1 MFTISVSLDENGI
14 PRVSVD
20 QSEAEPIRCPEKKKS
35 MISFPDDFIVID
47 VETTGLD
54 VRFCEIIEI
63 SAIRYRAGS
72 ETEVFHSLVKP
83 SEPIDEF
90 ITSLTGITNEMLESA
105 PDISSVISDF
115 YNFVGSETLVGYNVN
130 FDINFLY
137 DNLMIYKSLPLTNN
151 FIDVMR
157 ISKRLLP
164 DLENHKLLTVAKHF
178 KTSAPS
184 HRSLDDCRA
193 CFECFQRLRDEAIR
207 QFGSVDAFLSA
218 FPARKHNLS
227 AKDITATTTNFDES
241 NPLYGK
247 NVCFTGALEKMI
259 RRDAMQLV
267 VNLGGVCS
275 DNVNKHTNYLV
286 IGNNDFCASIK
297 DGKSNKQ
304 KKAEALIL
312 KGSDLEI
319 LSESAFYDMVLDQ

>member
-1 MFTISVSLDENGI
+1 MYISISVDENGR
-14 PRVSVD
+14 PCVVAG
-20 QSEAEPIRCPEKKKS
+20 QPEAIERPEKKKS
-35 MISFPDDFIVID
+35 SVSFPDDYIVID
-47 VETTGLD
+47 IETTGLD

-63 SAIRYRAGS
+63 SAVKYRAGS
-72 ETEVFHSLVKP
+72 ETDSFSTLVKP
-83 SEPIDEF
+83 TEPIDDF

-105 PDISSVISDF
+105 PDISSAISDF

-137 DNLMIYKSLPLTNN
+137 DNLMMCKSVPLSND

-157 ISKRLLP
+157 ISKKLLP
-164 DLENHKLLTVAKHF
+164 DLDNYKLSTVAKHL
-178 KTSAPS
+178 KASAPS

-193 CFECFQRLRDEAIR
+193 CNECFLRLKEEALR
-207 QFGSVDAFLSA
+207 QFGSIDAFLSSA
-218 FPARKHNLS
+218 FAHKTKLS
-227 AKDITATTTNFDES
+227 AKDITATATVFDEN
-241 NPLYGK
+241 NPLFGK
-247 NVCFTGALEKMI
+247 NVCFTGALEKMV

-267 VNLGGVCS
+267 VNLGGSCS
-275 DNVNKHTNYLV
+275 DNINKHTNYLV

-312 KGSDLEI
+312 KGNDLEI
-319 LSESAFYDMVLDQ
+319 LTESAFYDMVLDQ

>member
-1 MFTISVSLDENGI
+1 MFISISIDENGH
-14 PRVSVD
+14 PCVVTGN
-20 QSEAEPIRCPEKKKS
+20 SEADPVKRPGKKKS
-35 MISFPDDFIVID
+35 VIAFPDDYIVID
-47 VETTGLD
+47 IETTGLD

-72 ETEVFHSLVKP
+72 ETEVFSTLVKP
-83 SEPIDEF
+83 SEPIDDF

-105 PDISSVISDF
+105 PDISSAISDF

-137 DNLMIYKSLPLTNN
+137 DNLMSCASVPLANN

-157 ISKRLLP
+157 IAKRLLP
-164 DLENHKLLTVAKHF
+164 DLKNHKLATVSNYF
-178 KTSAPS
+178 KTSAS
-184 HRSLDDCRA
+184 THRSLDDCRA
-193 CFECFQRLRDEAIR
+193 CYECFYHLKDEAIR
-207 QFGSVDAFLSA
+207 QFGSVDDFIST
-218 FPARKHNLS
+218 FSVRKHNLS
-227 AKDITATTTNFDES
+227 AKDITATTTVFDES

-247 NVCFTGALEKMI
+247 TVCFTGALEKMV

-267 VNLGGVCS
+267 VNLGGSCS
-275 DNVNKHTNYLV
+275 DNVNKHTNFLV
-286 IGNNDFCASIK
+286 IGNNDFCTSIK

-312 KGSDLEI
+312 KGGDLEI
-319 LSESAFYDMVLDQ
+319 LSESAFYDMVLEQ

>member
-1 MFTISVSLDENGI
+1 MFTISISLDENGI
-14 PRVSVD
+14 PRASVN
-20 QSEAEPIRCPEKKKS
+20 QSEAESIRRPEKKKS

-54 VRFCEIIEI
+54 ARFCEIIEI
-63 SAIRYRAGS
+63 SAIRYRAGA
-72 ETEVFHSLVKP
+72 ETEVFNSLVKP

-115 YNFVGSETLVGYNVN
+115 YNFVGDETLVGYNVN

-137 DNLMIYKSLPLTNN
+137 DNLMMCKSLPLTNN

-178 KTSAPS
+178 KASLPS

-193 CFECFQRLRDEAIR
+193 CFECFQCLRNEAIR
-207 QFGSVDAFLSA
+207 QFGSVDGFLSA

-227 AKDITATTTNFDES
+227 AKDITATTIDFDES
-241 NPLYGK
+241 NPFYGK
-247 NVCFTGALEKMI
+247 SVCFTGALEKMV

-267 VNLGGVCS
+267 VNLGGICT
-275 DNVNKHTNYLV
+275 DHINKHTNYLV
-286 IGNNDFCASIK
+286 IGNNDFCTSIK

-304 KKAEALIL
+304 KKAESLIL
-312 KGSDLEI
+312 KGNDLEI

>member
-1 MFTISVSLDENGI
+1 MYISISIDENGI
-14 PRVSVD
+14 PRVVAN
-20 QSEAEPIRCPEKKKS
+20 QSESEPISRPEKKKS
-35 MISFPDDFIVID
+35 MISFPDEYIVID

-63 SAIRYRAGS
+63 SAIKYRGGS
-72 ETEVFHSLVKP
+72 ETEVFNTLVKP
-83 SEPIDEF
+83 SEPIDDF
-90 ITSLTGITNEMLESA
+90 ITSLTGITNEMLEAA
-105 PDISSVISDF
+105 PDISSAISDF

-137 DNLMIYKSLPLTNN
+137 DNLVMYKSVPLTNN

-157 ISKRLLP
+157 IAKRLLP
-164 DLENHKLLTVAKHF
+164 DLKNHKLSTIAEHF
-178 KTSAPS
+178 KASAPS

-193 CFECFQRLRDEAIR
+193 CFECFQCLKAEAVR
-207 QFGSVDAFLSA
+207 QFGSVDAFLSVFSA
-218 FPARKHNLS
+218 QKHKLS
-227 AKDITATTTNFDES
+227 AKEITATASHFDES

-247 NVCFTGALEKMI
+247 TVCFTGTLEKMV

-267 VNLGGVCS
+267 VNLGGSCS
-275 DNVNKHTNYLV
+275 DNVNKYTNYLV

-319 LSESAFYDMVLDQ
+319 LSESTFYDMVLEQ